1 VVTRRRTLVARGVEP
16 AGADPRLELLTF
28 FVSCEDAA
36 ACARETLAWLG
47 VHAGVTRA
55 LVAASSTDATRLWGI
70 AAIGVPAGR
79 VGAFSLDLGD
89 HAHPLVQALA
99 VDQPTLFAP
108 GALPA
113 DVVFGPWP
121 MHVIPMW
128 SEQRRMPVGLLMLR
142 ALRDPVDPVVA
153 WASGVLGAK
162 LEALGSHTATT
173 RSAFE
178 HERRL
183 LFTIFNAVTDPLLL
197 TDGQGKLIMG
207 NARAERLLVAGDE
220 ASEGRRHAVALN
232 TLFFS
237 AALSAAAAA
246 DDAPGAREVV
256 LVDPDDGSDLLFELL
271 TAPARDADQAT
282 AMVSVLRD
290 VTDLGRA
297 RMELDEND
305 RKLRLADADVRA
317 ERHRLDLIMDSVADP
332 IVVTGPSGETLMMNA
347 PAERLFDVPPGGGQ
361 AEQRRVRANDAHFSS
376 FVSSLLVSGRDQRWR
391 SHIGLADPLS
401 GRALPVEAV
410 AGKILS
416 EHNEL
421 VAVVTILH
429 DRTEALEN
437 ARLFGELKRASSELE
452 AKVQA
457 ATAELASQNEL
468 LRRQALEL
476 EQASLLKS
484 QFLANMS
491 HEFRTPLNAILGYT
505 SMLLDE
511 AYGDVSPAQR
521 RTLSRVDANGRHL
534 LSLINDILDISRIEA
549 GRMPLSRERVHL
561 QALVSEVTQELE
573 PVITRSPVVLDTRV
587 PADLPVL
594 QTDRQKLKQILVNL
608 LSNALKFT
616 PDGSICIRADHEVA
630 ARLLH
635 VHVSDTGI
643 GIAPAH
649 QQRVFEDFQQ
659 VDNSP
664 TREYPGTGLGLAIC
678 RRLATMLQGRLS
690 LTSAPGV
697 GSTFTLTLPVGRTR
711 VATGLPDQSAS
722 DPAPAVIPQEP

>member
-1 VVTRRRTLVARGVEP
+1 MARATGTHQH
-16 AGADPRLELLTF
+16 DPRIGLLEF
-28 FVSCEDAA
+28 FISCEDAA
-36 ACARETLAWLG
+36 SCAREALEWLAA
-47 VHAGVTRA
+47 HAGVTHA
-55 LVAASSTDATRLWGI
+55 LVAASAADLTRLWGI
-70 AAIGVPAGR
+70 AAIGLSSGRAGE
-79 VGAFSLDLGD
+79 FSLDLAD
-89 HAHPLVQALA
+89 HAHPVVQALA
-99 VDQPTLFAP
+99 VDQPTLFAA
-108 GALPA
+108 GALPP

-121 MHVIPMW
+121 VHVVPMW
-128 SEQRRMPVGLLMLR
+128 SAQRRMPVGLLMLR
-142 ALRDPVDPVVA
+142 AMREVVDPVVPWVA
-153 WASGVLGAK
+153 AVLGDK
-162 LEALGSHTATT
+162 LSALGSHTAST

-183 LFTIFNAVTDPLLL
+183 LYTIFNAVTDPLLL

-207 NARAERLLVAGDE
+207 NAHAERLLAAGDE

-232 TLFFS
+232 NLFFS
-237 AALSAAAAA
+237 AALSSAFAGGS
-246 DDAPGAREVV
+246 DPPAREVV

-271 TAPARDADQAT
+271 TAPVRDADQGT

-297 RMELDEND
+297 RMELDENY

-347 PAERLFDVPPGGGQ
+347 PAERLFDVPPGGGV

-391 SHIGLADPLS
+391 SHIGLTDPLS

-476 EQASLLKS
+476 EQASTLKS

-505 SMLLDE
+505 SMLLEE
-511 AYGDVSPAQR
+511 AYGAVSVAQR

-549 GRMPLSRERVHL
+549 GRMPLTRERFPL

-573 PVITRSPVVLDTRV
+573 PVIARSPVALETRV
-587 PADLPVL
+587 PADLPIL
-594 QTDRQKLKQILVNL
+594 HTDRQKVKQILVNL

-616 PDGSICIRADHEVA
+616 PDGSICIRADHDPST
-630 ARLLH
+630 RLLH

-643 GIAPAH
+643 GIDPAH

-664 TREYPGTGLGLAIC
+664 TRAYPGTGLGLAIC
-678 RRLATMLQGRLS
+678 RRLATMLEGRLS
-690 LTSAPGV
+690 LTSALGI

-711 VATGLPDQSAS
+711 ASAGLLEQATGEATLAAMPL
-722 DPAPAVIPQEP
+722 EP